1 MSHSLHR
8 YGTVEDLKNDFCM
21 YARCARGVNRDN
33 PGDKLRKI
41 LDIYMSEDY
50 VNFGSSH
57 AGKSKL
63 NGLDP
68 EEYRKTLDHAYGI
81 IISFSERESVKN
93 VLAKLKDADLGI
105 SIVVSGLIQEVK
117 DICQEVGLTPH
128 TATLSLGIHGKKE
141 LLPDDETLKVITMCG
156 HSLIGAPLVQSVARK
171 VKEGRLTPTQGS
183 EIIGKPCT
191 CGIFNTRRCAKLMG
205 ENSAAGCAGCASIET
220 E

>member
-205 ENSAAGCAGCASIET
+205 ENSATGCNCQESV
-220 E
+220 

>member
-21 YARCARGVNRDN
+21 YARCARGVNRDD

-57 AGKSKL
+57 AGRSKL

-105 SIVVSGLIQEVK
+105 SIVVSGLIDEVK
-117 DICQEVGLTPH
+117 GICQEVGLTPH

-141 LLPDDETLKVITMCG
+141 LLPDEETLKVITMCG
-156 HSLIGAPLVQSVARK
+156 HSLIGAPLVRSVAKK
-171 VKEGRLTPTQGS
+171 VEEGRLSPSQGA

-191 CGIFNTRRCAKLMG
+191 CGIFNTRRCAALMG
-205 ENSAAGCAGCASIET
+205 DGSDGPCPGCASIET